1 MYSFMF
7 LCSETL
13 HDSIISGPSH
23 SVSCCTFLVLRILW
37 DFCWCL
43 PIWILLYDYIKKP
56 CTSKIL
62 YDLTSGFFHL
72 ERARHI
78 EILHTGI
85 KRYNKFAFHSYITVY
100 GGLRSESLLLFK
112 ITCDEFL
119 QVFVIR
125 AFKLRIFRLFKLTRV
140 EQTLVIIDSFRK
152 RLRST
157 VHAFTDWKKNVYL

>member
-1 MYSFMF
+1 
-7 LCSETL
+7 
-13 HDSIISGPSH
+13 
-23 SVSCCTFLVLRILW
+23 
-37 DFCWCL
+37 
-43 PIWILLYDYIKKP
+43 
-56 CTSKIL
+56 L

-157 VHAFTDWKKNVYL
+157 VHAFTDCKQIVYVKRLQIKSDDDFCELFIYKIFKTKTMIRKQ